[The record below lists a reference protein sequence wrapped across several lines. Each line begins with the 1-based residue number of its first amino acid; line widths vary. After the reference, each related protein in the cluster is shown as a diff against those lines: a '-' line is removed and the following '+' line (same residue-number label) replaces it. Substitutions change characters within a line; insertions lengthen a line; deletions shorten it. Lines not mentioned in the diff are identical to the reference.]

1 MPCLLS
7 QYRCSLFDP
16 HAQKN
21 NFQVAADNGSGIICF
36 SPLAQGLLTGKYL
49 NGIPQGSRA
58 ARKEGFLQESQVT
71 PERVEAAR
79 QLGIIAK
86 ERGQSLSQMAL
97 AWLLTDKR
105 VTSVIIGTR
114 TLEQLK
120 DNLATLDN
128 IQFSEEETMRIN
140 HIISNPVLWF

>member
-1 MPCLLS
+1 M
-7 QYRCSLFDP
+7 
-16 HAQKN
+16 
-21 NFQVAADNGSGIICF
+21 IIEI
-36 SPLAQGLLTGKYL
+36 LRMIHRGA
-49 NGIPQGSRA
+49 RA